1 MLIRFKF
8 ALDNSKSNL
17 SFKNLI
23 HNYTTL
29 VLYYILLTI
38 TVFLNVA
45 NVSSFTL
52 HINTRSLELEEV
64 YYLRGTSLYTTF
76 TTIQEKY
83 EVK

>member
-83 EVK
+83 EEK